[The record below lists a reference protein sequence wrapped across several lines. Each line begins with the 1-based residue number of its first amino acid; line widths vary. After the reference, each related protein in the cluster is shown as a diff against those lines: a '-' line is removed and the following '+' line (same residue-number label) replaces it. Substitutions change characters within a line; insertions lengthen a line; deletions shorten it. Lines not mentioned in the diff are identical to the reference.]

1 VSMSSMIPFP
11 AMPTAI
17 RSVLLLILVGSLLG
31 LSVVAG
37 KAAID
42 AGWPP
47 LALVV
52 WAMLGAGG
60 LQVVVLR
67 LSGTTLNFDAPR
79 LRYYAVSG
87 VLFALPNAL
96 GYLAVQHIGAAIVA
110 LCFAFPLMF
119 TYGLSLLFRYEKLNM
134 VRFAGVLAG
143 LTGAVIIALGGRIF
157 GDAAGLPDSPW
168 LYVALANPT
177 IIALANIY
185 RTTHW
190 PAGAS
195 AQELSPGMLIVGGL
209 AILAFVTLAGFPLA
223 PSIWGRISIVF
234 VVAQI
239 FIFAALYVLYFV
251 LQNLAGPVYLS
262 QIGSVA
268 ALVGIVL
275 AIVFLGEP
283 ASPALLIAGLPIGL
297 GIYLVT
303 RTNH

>member
-1 VSMSSMIPFP
+1 MSMSSMIPRP
-11 AMPTAI
+11 AMPTAL
-17 RSVLLLILVGSLLG
+17 RSVILLISVGSLLA
-31 LSVVAG
+31 LSVVTG

-67 LSGTTLNFDAPR
+67 LSGTTLKFDPPR

-119 TYGLSLLFRYEKLNM
+119 TYGLSLLFGHEKLKL
-134 VRFAGVLAG
+134 VRLAGVAAGLAG
-143 LTGAVIIALGGRIF
+143 AVVIASGGSIF
-157 GDAAGLPDSPW
+157 GEAAGLPDSPW

-185 RTTHW
+185 RTSYW
-190 PAGAS
+190 PPGAS
-195 AQELSPGMLIVGGL
+195 ANELSPGMLIVGGL
-209 AILAFVTLAGFPLA
+209 AIFGFVALAGLPLA
-223 PSIWGRISIVF
+223 PQVWSQIPIVF

-239 FIFAALYVLYFV
+239 LIFASLYILYFV

-275 AIVFLGEP
+275 AIIFLGEP
-283 ASPALLIAGLPIGL
+283 ASPALLIAGLPIAL

-303 RTNH
+303 RTNS

>member
-1 VSMSSMIPFP
+1 MSMSSLIPRP
-11 AMPTAI
+11 AMPPAVL
-17 RSVLLLILVGSLLG
+17 SVVLLLSVGTLLG

-52 WAMLGAGG
+52 WAMPGAGFI
-60 LQVVVLR
+60 QVAILR
-67 LSGTTLNFDAPR
+67 LSGTTLRFDLPR

-87 VLFALPNAL
+87 VFFALPNAL

-119 TYGLSLLFRYEKLNM
+119 TYGLSLAFGHEKLKL

-143 LTGAVIIALGGRIF
+143 LTGAVVIASGGSIF
-157 GDAAGLPDSPW
+157 GDAAGLPNSPW

-195 AQELSPGMLIVGGL
+195 AKELSPGMLIVGGL
-209 AILAFVTLAGFPLA
+209 AVLAFVTFAGLPLA
-223 PSIWGRISIVF
+223 PQSWSQVSLAF
-234 VVAQI
+234 VGAQI
-239 FIFAALYVLYFV
+239 GIFAGLYVLYFV

-275 AIVFLGEP
+275 AIAFLGEP
-283 ASPALLIAGLPIGL
+283 ASPALLVAGLPIGL

-303 RTNH
+303 RTNG

>member
-1 VSMSSMIPFP
+1 MSSLIPIS
-11 AMPTAI
+11 AMPAAF
-17 RSVLLLILVGSLLG
+17 RSVILLILVGSLLG

-60 LQVVVLR
+60 LQVAILR
-67 LSGTTLNFDAPR
+67 LSGTTLKFDPPR

-119 TYGLSLLFRYEKLNM
+119 TYGLSLLFRHEKLNM

-143 LTGAVIIALGGRIF
+143 LVGAVVIASGGRIF
-157 GDAAGLPDSPW
+157 GEAAGLPDSPW

-190 PAGAS
+190 PPGAS
-195 AQELSPGMLIVGGL
+195 ASELSPGMLLVGGS
-209 AILAFVTLAGFPLA
+209 AIWGFVVLAGFPLV
-223 PSIWGRISIVF
+223 PENWTQISVVF

-239 FIFAALYVLYFV
+239 LIFASLYVLYFI

-275 AIVFLGEP
+275 AIVFLNEP
-283 ASPALLIAGLPIGL
+283 ASPALLIAGFPIAL
-297 GIYLVT
+297 GIFLVT
-303 RTNH
+303 RTNR